1 MSLTV
6 EIFLVRADGEVEFQ
20 ATPEGVPDSAG
31 PESWRTLVWGSRAIR
46 SLGARFFPDL
56 VRGGL
61 VAPDETPAF
70 LAECALVRGHLER
83 LAELTCRP
91 DRTVEQHA
99 GHIGSRLA
107 TIEETALRAREMG
120 GGVLIW

>member
-6 EIFLVRADGEVEFQ
+6 EIFLVRADGEVEVQ
-20 ATPEGVPDSAG
+20 QTPEGVPDLAG

-46 SLGARFFPDL
+46 SFGARFFPAM
-56 VRGGL
+56 VRGDL
-61 VAPDETPAF
+61 VAPDEVPAF
-70 LAECALVRGHLER
+70 LAECALVREHLEE
-83 LAELTCRP
+83 LATLTCRP

-99 GHIGSRLA
+99 DHIGSRLGF
-107 TIEETALRAREMG
+107 IEETAVRARGMG